1 MNDKD
6 KLAAW
11 LQVHHIQAESG
22 GFANSQ
28 GEQALI
34 LAARQGREDIVG
46 QLLQIQADLTVL
58 DQYGN
63 NALWAA
69 CFAEAA
75 GCIDLL
81 LQAGIDIDYQNPSGA
96 SALVY
101 AASSGKTGVVEQL
114 LQAGANPLLTTQDDF
129 SAVDLAANRQC
140 LQLLRTAA
148 KALA

>member
-11 LQVHHIQAESG
+11 LQENHIQSESG
-22 GFANSQ
+22 GYANSQ

-34 LAARQGREDIVG
+34 LAARQGRGEILK
-46 QLLQIQADLTVL
+46 QLLQLQADLTVL

-75 GCIDLL
+75 ECIGLL

-96 SALVY
+96 TALIY
-101 AASSGKTGVVEQL
+101 ASSSGKTAVVEQL
-114 LQAGANPLLTTQDDF
+114 LQAGANPLLTTLDDF